1 MLREAE
7 DLKITHPEVTK
18 LRDHLMEVDEW
29 KARVQLLLEDSHE
42 YQQHNREVFVQL
54 LKETALF
61 KVELDLAYDLQKR
74 LEFIEWHIKAVALE
88 QIISNNEGELVAVE
102 RLFGI
107 MEEARAKGF
116 DQLLL
121 PEI

>member
-1 MLREAE
+1 
-7 DLKITHPEVTK
+7 
-18 LRDHLMEVDEW
+18 MEVDEW

-107 MEEARAKGF
+107 MDEARAKGF